1 MIELIKRLYTVAG
14 KQSGR
19 ITKML
24 IFNTLKSFFESFMLG
39 GVLFILMKICEGI
52 FDKNPVVIKDVYT
65 VAVIELVGVVGKI
78 TCGYFADK
86 NKNTASYSFGAE
98 NRLIVGDRLKKV
110 NMGYF
115 NDNSLGDVAGRM
127 STAISELE
135 TVGVF
140 IITAL
145 IAGTIQTVMMG
156 IFIFPF
162 DMITGFIILATIAIG
177 VFINSLVQNKMDRLT
192 TVLLKIRINLS
203 AKTLE
208 YVKGISVLKA
218 FGKNKEIAKELED
231 SISATRKGFLDIEK
245 IMAPIQ
251 LLYLAVFKLGIVAI
265 IGTSLLRFW
274 NGNLNPTKAIMLIVA
289 SFVVFSGIEMVGG
302 MQNLKGIA
310 VQDLDSVMK
319 LRSLKMIDEGEEV
332 EINEPS
338 VELKD
343 VSFSYGDGELF
354 HKLNLTVPSG
364 KTTAIVGFSGSGKTT
379 LCNLVSRF
387 WDVTGGEV
395 IVGGKNVKDFN
406 YDAFLADFSFVFQ
419 DVYLFD
425 DTVRNNIK
433 FGNQDATD
441 EEMMEVAKKARCHDF
456 IMSLPDGYDTVL
468 QEGGSNLS
476 GGERQRISIARAML
490 KPSKIVILDEATS
503 SIDPE
508 NEKQLLQALEYLLK
522 DKTTIVI
529 AHKLNTIKNAD
540 QIIVL
545 EKGGIESCGT
555 HAELMQKSPVYQKFV
570 AYRESATKWE
580 ARS

>member
-52 FDKNPVVIKDVYT
+52 FDKNPVVIKDVYI

-78 TCGYFADK
+78 TCGYFVDK

-145 IAGTIQTVMMG
+145 IAGTIQTEMMG
-156 IFIFPF
+156 FFIFPL
-162 DMITGFIILATIAIG
+162 DMITGLIILATIAVG
-177 VFINSLVQNKMDRLT
+177 VFINSLVQNKMDKLT

-274 NGNLNPTKAIMLIVA
+274 RGNLNPTKAIMLIVA

-319 LRSLKMIDEGEEV
+319 LRSLKMIDEGEKT

-343 VSFSYGDGELF
+343 VSFSYGEGELF
-354 HKLNLTVPSG
+354 HKLNLTIPSG

-406 YDAFLADFSFVFQ
+406 YDAFLANFSFVFQ

-503 SIDPE
+503 SVDPE

>member
-1 MIELIKRLYTVAG
+1 MIELIKRLYIVAG

-52 FDKNPVVIKDVYT
+52 FDKNPVVMKDVYT

-274 NGNLNPTKAIMLIVA
+274 RGNLNPTKAIMLIVA

-319 LRSLKMIDEGEEV
+319 LRSLKMIDEGEKT

-343 VSFSYGDGELF
+343 VSFSYGEGELF
-354 HKLNLTVPSG
+354 HKLNLSIPSG

-406 YDAFLADFSFVFQ
+406 YDAFLANFSFVFQ

-456 IMSLPDGYDTVL
+456 IMSLSDGYDTVL

-522 DKTTIVI
+522 DKTTIII

-540 QIIVL
+540 QIVVL
-545 EKGGIESCGT
+545 DKGGIESCGT

>member
-1 MIELIKRLYTVAG
+1 MIELIKRLYIVAG
-14 KQSGR
+14 EQSGR

-39 GVLFILMKICEGI
+39 GVLFLLMKICEGI
-52 FDKNPVVIKDVYT
+52 FDNNPVIMKDVYT
-65 VAVIELVGVVGKI
+65 VAMIEVIGVTGKI

-86 NKNTASYSFGAE
+86 NKNTASYSLGAE

-127 STAISELE
+127 STAITELE
-135 TVGVF
+135 TIGVL

-145 IAGTIQTVMMG
+145 ISGTIQTVMMG

-162 DMITGFIILATIAIG
+162 DMITGLIILATIAIG
-177 VFINSLVQNKMDRLT
+177 LLINNLVQNKMDKLT

-218 FGKNKEIAKELED
+218 FGKNKEVAKELED

-265 IGTSLLRFW
+265 IGTSLLRFL
-274 NGNLNPTKAIMLIVA
+274 NGELNPTKSIMLIVA

-319 LRSLKMIDEGEEV
+319 LRSLKVIDEGEKT

-343 VSFSYGDGELF
+343 VNFSYGDGELF

-395 IVGGKNVKDFN
+395 LIDGKNVKDFN
-406 YDAFLADFSFVFQ
+406 YDAFLANFSFVFQ

-441 EEMMEVAKKARCHDF
+441 EEMIEVAKKARCHDF

-508 NEKQLLQALEYLLK
+508 NEKQLLQALDYLLK
-522 DKTTIVI
+522 DKTTIII

-540 QIIVL
+540 QIVVL
-545 EKGGIESCGT
+545 DKGGIESYGT
-555 HAELMQKSPVYQKFV
+555 HAELMEKSPIYQKFV
-570 AYRESATKWE
+570 AYRETAAKWE
-580 ARS
+580 IGA

>member
-406 YDAFLADFSFVFQ
+406 YDAFLANFSFVFQ

>member
-1 MIELIKRLYTVAG
+1 MIELIKRLYIVAG

-52 FDKNPVVIKDVYT
+52 FDNNPVVMKDVYT

-78 TCGYFADK
+78 TCGYVADK

-135 TVGVF
+135 TIGVF

-177 VFINSLVQNKMDRLT
+177 LFINSLVQNKMDRLT

-251 LLYLAVFKLGIVAI
+251 LLYLVVFKFGIVAI
-265 IGTSLLRFW
+265 IGASLLRFF
-274 NGNLNPTKAIMLIVA
+274 NGTLTPTKSIMLIVA

-319 LRSLKMIDEGEEV
+319 LRSLKMIDEGERT
-332 EINEPS
+332 EINEPL

-354 HKLNLTVPSG
+354 HKLNLSIPSG

-395 IVGGKNVKDFN
+395 IVDGKNVKDFN
-406 YDAFLADFSFVFQ
+406 YDAFLANFSFVFQ

-441 EEMMEVAKKARCHDF
+441 EEMIEVAKKARCHDF
-456 IMSLPDGYDTVL
+456 IMSLPEGYDTVL

-508 NEKQLLQALEYLLK
+508 NEKQLLQALDCLLK
-522 DKTTIVI
+522 DKTTIII

-540 QIIVL
+540 QIVVL
-545 EKGGIESCGT
+545 DKGDIESYGT
-555 HAELMQKSPVYQKFV
+555 HAELMEKSPIYKKFV
-570 AYRESATKWE
+570 AYRESVTKWE
-580 ARS
+580 VGV

>member
-1 MIELIKRLYTVAG
+1 MIELIKRLYIVAG

-52 FDKNPVVIKDVYT
+52 FDNNPVVMKDVYT

-78 TCGYFADK
+78 TCGYVADK

-135 TVGVF
+135 TIGVF

-145 IAGTIQTVMMG
+145 IAGTIQIVMMG

-177 VFINSLVQNKMDRLT
+177 LFINSLVQNKMDRLT

-251 LLYLAVFKLGIVAI
+251 LLYLVVFKFGIVAI
-265 IGTSLLRFW
+265 IGASLLRFF
-274 NGNLNPTKAIMLIVA
+274 NGTLTPTKSIMLIVA

-319 LRSLKMIDEGEEV
+319 LRSLKMIDEGERT

-354 HKLNLTVPSG
+354 HKLNLSIPSG

-395 IVGGKNVKDFN
+395 IVDGKNVKDFN
-406 YDAFLADFSFVFQ
+406 YDAFLANFSFVFQ

-441 EEMMEVAKKARCHDF
+441 EEMIEVAKKARCHDF
-456 IMSLPDGYDTVL
+456 IMSLPEGYDTVL

-508 NEKQLLQALEYLLK
+508 NEKQLLQALDYLLK

>member
-1 MIELIKRLYTVAG
+1 MRELIKKLYIVSG
-14 KQSGR
+14 EQSGR

-39 GVLFILMKICEGI
+39 GILFLLMKICENI
-52 FDKNPVVIKDVYT
+52 FDGKMVTMNDVYM
-65 VAVIELVGVVGKI
+65 VAVIEMIGIIGKI
-78 TCGYFADK
+78 TCGYLADR
-86 NKNTASYSFGAE
+86 NKNIASYSLGAE
-98 NRLIVGDRLKKV
+98 NRIIVGDRLKKV

-127 STAISELE
+127 STAITELE

-145 IAGTIQTVMMG
+145 ITGTIQTVMMG
-156 IFIFPF
+156 LFIFPF
-162 DMITGFIILATIAIG
+162 DALTGIIILVTIAIG
-177 VFINSLVQNKMDRLT
+177 IFINGLAQSKMDKLT
-192 TVLLKIRINLS
+192 SVLLKIKINLS

-218 FGKNKEIAKELED
+218 FGKNKEVAKELED

-245 IMAPIQ
+245 AVAPVQ
-251 LLYLAVFKLGIVAI
+251 TLYVAIFKIGTVAI
-265 IGTSLLRFW
+265 IGVSLMRFI
-274 NGNLNPTKAIMLIVA
+274 NGNIDATKTIMLIVS
-289 SFVVFSGIEMVGG
+289 SFVIFSGMEMVGG

-319 LRSLKMIDEGEEV
+319 LRSLQMIDEGEETCIADP
-332 EINEPS
+332 EI
-338 VELKD
+338 ELKN
-343 VSFSYGDGELF
+343 VSFSYGDSELF
-354 HKLNLTVPSG
+354 HKLNLTIPAG

-387 WDVTGGEV
+387 WDVIDGEV
-395 IVGGKNVKDFN
+395 LVDGKNVKEFN
-406 YDAFLADFSFVFQ
+406 YDAFLANFSFVFQ

-433 FGNQDATD
+433 FGNQGASD
-441 EEMMEVAKKARCHDF
+441 EEMIEVAKKARCHDF

-490 KPSKIVILDEATS
+490 KPSKIVVLDEATS

-508 NEKQLLQALEYLLK
+508 NEKQLLQALDYLLK

-540 QIIVL
+540 QIVVL
-545 EKGGIESCGT
+545 DKGGIESCGT
-555 HAELMQKSPVYQKFV
+555 HAELMEKSLIYKKFV
-570 AYRESATKWE
+570 AYRENAAKWE
-580 ARS
+580 VGI

>member
-406 YDAFLADFSFVFQ
+406 YDAFLANFSFVFQ

-545 EKGGIESCGT
+545 EKGGIEICGT

>member
-1 MIELIKRLYTVAG
+1 MLELIKRLYIVAG
-14 KQSGR
+14 EQSGR

-24 IFNTLKSFFESFMLG
+24 IFNTLKAFFESFMVG
-39 GVLFILMKICEGI
+39 GILFILMKICEKI
-52 FDKNPVVIKDVYT
+52 FDNSPVVMRDVYT
-65 VAVIELVGVVGKI
+65 VAAIELIGVVGKI
-78 TCGYFADK
+78 TCGYLADK
-86 NKNTASYSFGAE
+86 NKNTASYSLGAE

-127 STAISELE
+127 STAITELE
-135 TVGVF
+135 TIGVL

-145 IAGTIQTVMMG
+145 ISGTIQTAMMG

-162 DMITGFIILATIAIG
+162 DIITGLIILATIAIG
-177 VFINSLVQNKMDRLT
+177 ILINTLVQNKMDKLT

-218 FGKNKEIAKELED
+218 FGKNKEVAKEVED

-265 IGTSLLRFW
+265 IGVSLLRFL
-274 NGNLNPTKAIMLIVA
+274 NGALTPTKSIMLIVA

-319 LRSLKMIDEGEEV
+319 LRSLQTIDEGERT

-343 VSFSYGDGELF
+343 VSFSYGDSELF
-354 HKLNLTVPSG
+354 HKLNLTIPSG

-379 LCNLVSRF
+379 LCNIVSRF

-395 IVGGKNVKDFN
+395 LIDGKNVKDFN
-406 YDAFLADFSFVFQ
+406 YDAFLANFSFVFQ

-441 EEMMEVAKKARCHDF
+441 EEMIEVAKKARCHDF
-456 IMSLPDGYDTVL
+456 IMSLPDGYDAVL

-490 KPSKIVILDEATS
+490 KQSKIVILDEATS

-508 NEKQLLQALEYLLK
+508 NEKQLLQALDYLLR
-522 DKTTIVI
+522 DKTTIII

-540 QIIVL
+540 QIVVL
-545 EKGGIESCGT
+545 DKGGIESCGT
-555 HAELMQKSPVYQKFV
+555 HIELMAKSPIYQKFV
-570 AYRESATKWE
+570 AYRESTANWE
-580 ARS
+580 VGA

>member
-52 FDKNPVVIKDVYT
+52 FDRNPVVMKDVYT

-332 EINEPS
+332 EINESS

-354 HKLNLTVPSG
+354 HKLNLTIPSG

-406 YDAFLADFSFVFQ
+406 YDAFLANFSFVFQ

-508 NEKQLLQALEYLLK
+508 NEKQLLQALDYLLK
-522 DKTTIVI
+522 DKTTIII

-540 QIIVL
+540 QIVVL
-545 EKGGIESCGT
+545 DKGGIESCGT
-555 HAELMQKSPVYQKFV
+555 HTELMKKSPIYRKFV
-570 AYRESATKWE
+570 AYRESAANWE
-580 ARS
+580 VGA

>member
-1 MIELIKRLYTVAG
+1 
-14 KQSGR
+14 
-19 ITKML
+19 
-24 IFNTLKSFFESFMLG
+24 MLG

-52 FDKNPVVIKDVYT
+52 FDNNPVVMKDVYT

-78 TCGYFADK
+78 TCGYVADK

-135 TVGVF
+135 TIGVF

-177 VFINSLVQNKMDRLT
+177 LFINSLVQNKMDRLT

-251 LLYLAVFKLGIVAI
+251 LLYLVVFKFGIVAI
-265 IGTSLLRFW
+265 IGASLLRFF
-274 NGNLNPTKAIMLIVA
+274 NGTLTPTKSIMLIVA

-319 LRSLKMIDEGEEV
+319 LRSLKMIDEGERT

-354 HKLNLTVPSG
+354 HKLNLSIPSG

-395 IVGGKNVKDFN
+395 IVDGKNVKDFN
-406 YDAFLADFSFVFQ
+406 YDAFLANFSFVFQ

-441 EEMMEVAKKARCHDF
+441 EEMIEVAKKARCHDF
-456 IMSLPDGYDTVL
+456 IMSLPEGYDTVL

-508 NEKQLLQALEYLLK
+508 NEKQLLQALDCLLK
-522 DKTTIVI
+522 DKTTIII

-540 QIIVL
+540 QIVVL
-545 EKGGIESCGT
+545 DKGDIESYGT
-555 HAELMQKSPVYQKFV
+555 HAELMEKSPIYKKFV
-570 AYRESATKWE
+570 AYRESVTKWE
-580 ARS
+580 VGV

>member
-52 FDKNPVVIKDVYT
+52 FDSNPVVMKDVYT

-135 TVGVF
+135 TIGVF

-177 VFINSLVQNKMDRLT
+177 LFINSLVQNKMDRLT

-251 LLYLAVFKLGIVAI
+251 LLYLVVFKFGIVAI
-265 IGTSLLRFW
+265 IGASLLRFF
-274 NGNLNPTKAIMLIVA
+274 NGTLTPTKSIMLIVA

-319 LRSLKMIDEGEEV
+319 LRSLKMIDEGERT

-338 VELKD
+338 IELKD

-354 HKLNLTVPSG
+354 HKLNLSIPSG

-395 IVGGKNVKDFN
+395 IVDGKNVKDFN
-406 YDAFLADFSFVFQ
+406 YDAFLANFSFVFQ

-441 EEMMEVAKKARCHDF
+441 EEMIEVAKKARCHDF
-456 IMSLPDGYDTVL
+456 IMSLPEGYDTVL

-508 NEKQLLQALEYLLK
+508 NEKQLLQALDCLLK
-522 DKTTIVI
+522 DKTTIII

-540 QIIVL
+540 QIVVL
-545 EKGGIESCGT
+545 DKGDIESYGT
-555 HAELMQKSPVYQKFV
+555 HAELMEKSLIYKKFV

-580 ARS
+580 VGV

>member
-1 MIELIKRLYTVAG
+1 MIELIKRLYIVAG

-52 FDKNPVVIKDVYT
+52 FDNNPVVMKDVHT

-78 TCGYFADK
+78 TCGYVADK

-135 TVGVF
+135 TIGVF

-177 VFINSLVQNKMDRLT
+177 LFINSLVQNKMDRLT

-251 LLYLAVFKLGIVAI
+251 LLYLVVFKFGIVAI
-265 IGTSLLRFW
+265 IGASLLRFF
-274 NGNLNPTKAIMLIVA
+274 NGTLTPTKSIMLIVA

-319 LRSLKMIDEGEEV
+319 LRSLKMIDEGERT

-338 VELKD
+338 VKLKD

-354 HKLNLTVPSG
+354 HKLNLSIPSG

-395 IVGGKNVKDFN
+395 IVDGKNVKDFN
-406 YDAFLADFSFVFQ
+406 YDAFLANFSFVFQ

-441 EEMMEVAKKARCHDF
+441 EEMIEVAKKARCHDF
-456 IMSLPDGYDTVL
+456 IMSLPEGYDTVL

-508 NEKQLLQALEYLLK
+508 NEKQLLQALDCLLK
-522 DKTTIVI
+522 DKTTIII

-540 QIIVL
+540 QIVVL
-545 EKGGIESCGT
+545 DKGDIESYGT
-555 HAELMQKSPVYQKFV
+555 HAELMEKSPIYKKFV
-570 AYRESATKWE
+570 AYRESVTKWE
-580 ARS
+580 VGV

>member
-251 LLYLAVFKLGIVAI
+251 LLYLAVFKLGLVAI

-319 LRSLKMIDEGEEV
+319 LRSLKMIDEGEQT

-406 YDAFLADFSFVFQ
+406 YDAFLANFSFVFQ

-508 NEKQLLQALEYLLK
+508 NEKQLLQALDYLLK

>member
-1 MIELIKRLYTVAG
+1 MIELIKRLYIVAG

-52 FDKNPVVIKDVYT
+52 FDNNPVVMKDVYT

-78 TCGYFADK
+78 TCGYVADK

-135 TVGVF
+135 TIGVF

-177 VFINSLVQNKMDRLT
+177 LFINSLVQNKMDRLT

-251 LLYLAVFKLGIVAI
+251 LLYLVVFKFGIVAI
-265 IGTSLLRFW
+265 IGASLLRFF
-274 NGNLNPTKAIMLIVA
+274 NGTLTPTKSIMLIVA

-319 LRSLKMIDEGEEV
+319 LRSLKMIDEGERT

-354 HKLNLTVPSG
+354 HKLNLSIPSG

-395 IVGGKNVKDFN
+395 IVDGKNVKDFN
-406 YDAFLADFSFVFQ
+406 YDAFLANFSFVFQ

-441 EEMMEVAKKARCHDF
+441 EEMIEVAKKARCHDF
-456 IMSLPDGYDTVL
+456 IMSLPEGYDTVL

-508 NEKQLLQALEYLLK
+508 NEKQLLQALDCLLK
-522 DKTTIVI
+522 DKTTIII

-540 QIIVL
+540 QIVVL
-545 EKGGIESCGT
+545 DKGDIESYGT
-555 HAELMQKSPVYQKFV
+555 HAELMEKSPIYKKFV
-570 AYRESATKWE
+570 AYRESVTKWE
-580 ARS
+580 VGV

>member
-1 MIELIKRLYTVAG
+1 MLELIKRLYIVAG
-14 KQSGR
+14 EQSGR

-39 GVLFILMKICEGI
+39 GILFILMKICEKI
-52 FDKNPVVIKDVYT
+52 FDNSPVVMRDVYT
-65 VAVIELVGVVGKI
+65 VAAIELIGVVGKI

-86 NKNTASYSFGAE
+86 NKNTASYSLGAE

-127 STAISELE
+127 STAITELE
-135 TVGVF
+135 TIGVL

-145 IAGTIQTVMMG
+145 ISGTIQTVMMG

-162 DMITGFIILATIAIG
+162 DMITGLIILATIAIG
-177 VFINSLVQNKMDRLT
+177 LLINNLVQNKMDKLT

-218 FGKNKEIAKELED
+218 FGKNKEVAKEVED

-265 IGTSLLRFW
+265 IGASLLRFF
-274 NGNLNPTKAIMLIVA
+274 NGALTPTKAIMLIVA

-319 LRSLKMIDEGEEV
+319 LRSLQMINEGERK
-332 EINEPS
+332 EINEPLIK
-338 VELKD
+338 LKD
-343 VSFSYGDGELF
+343 VSFSYGDSELF
-354 HKLNLTVPSG
+354 HKLNLTIPSG

-379 LCNLVSRF
+379 LCNIVSRF

-395 IVGGKNVKDFN
+395 LIDGKNVKDFN
-406 YDAFLADFSFVFQ
+406 YDAFLANFSFVFQ

-425 DTVRNNIK
+425 DTVRNNLK
-433 FGNQDATD
+433 FGNQAATD
-441 EEMMEVAKKARCHDF
+441 EEMIEVAKKARCHDF
-456 IMSLPDGYDTVL
+456 IMNLPDGYDTVL

-508 NEKQLLQALEYLLK
+508 NEKQLLQALDCLLE
-522 DKTTIVI
+522 DKTTIII

-540 QIIVL
+540 RIVVL
-545 EKGGIESCGT
+545 DKGGIESFGT
-555 HAELMQKSPVYQKFV
+555 HTELMEKSPIYKKFV
-570 AYRESATKWE
+570 AYREIAAKWE
-580 ARS
+580 IEV

>member
-1 MIELIKRLYTVAG
+1 MIELIKRLYIVAG

-52 FDKNPVVIKDVYT
+52 FDNNPVVMKDVYT

-78 TCGYFADK
+78 ACGYFADK

-162 DMITGFIILATIAIG
+162 DMITGFIILATISIG
-177 VFINSLVQNKMDRLT
+177 LFINSLVQNKMDRLT

-265 IGTSLLRFW
+265 IGASLLRFF
-274 NGNLNPTKAIMLIVA
+274 NGALTPTKAIMLIVA

-319 LRSLKMIDEGEEV
+319 LRSLQMINEGERK
-332 EINEPS
+332 EINEPLIK
-338 VELKD
+338 LKD
-343 VSFSYGDGELF
+343 VSFSYGDSELF
-354 HKLNLTVPSG
+354 HKLNLTIPSG

-379 LCNLVSRF
+379 LCNIVSRF

-395 IVGGKNVKDFN
+395 LIDGKNVKDFN
-406 YDAFLADFSFVFQ
+406 YDAFLANFSFVFQ

-425 DTVRNNIK
+425 DTVRNNLK
-433 FGNQDATD
+433 FGNQAATD
-441 EEMMEVAKKARCHDF
+441 EEMIEVAKKARCHDF
-456 IMSLPDGYDTVL
+456 IMNLPGGYDTVL

-508 NEKQLLQALEYLLK
+508 NEKQLLQALDCLLE
-522 DKTTIVI
+522 DKTTIII

-540 QIIVL
+540 RIVVL
-545 EKGGIESCGT
+545 DKGGIESFGT
-555 HAELMQKSPVYQKFV
+555 HTELMEKSPIYKKFV
-570 AYRESATKWE
+570 AYREIAAKWE
-580 ARS
+580 IGV

>member
-52 FDKNPVVIKDVYT
+52 FDKNPVVIKDVYI

-110 NMGYF
+110 NMGDF

-177 VFINSLVQNKMDRLT
+177 VFINSLVQNKMDKLT

-274 NGNLNPTKAIMLIVA
+274 RGNLNPTKAIMLIVA

-319 LRSLKMIDEGEEV
+319 LRSLKMIDEGEKT

-343 VSFSYGDGELF
+343 VSFSYGEGELF
-354 HKLNLTVPSG
+354 HKLNLTIPSG

-406 YDAFLADFSFVFQ
+406 YDAFLANFSFVFQ
-419 DVYLFD
+419 DVYFFD

-503 SIDPE
+503 SVDPE

>member
-52 FDKNPVVIKDVYT
+52 FDKNPVVMKDVYT

-274 NGNLNPTKAIMLIVA
+274 SGNLNPTKAIMLIVA

-319 LRSLKMIDEGEEV
+319 LRSLKMIDEGEKT

-354 HKLNLTVPSG
+354 HKLNLSIPSG

-406 YDAFLADFSFVFQ
+406 YDAFLANFSFVFQ

-456 IMSLPDGYDTVL
+456 IMSLSDGYDTVL

>member
-14 KQSGR
+14 KQSAR

-39 GVLFILMKICEGI
+39 GVLYILMKICEGI
-52 FDKNPVVIKDVYT
+52 FDNNPVVMKDVYT

-162 DMITGFIILATIAIG
+162 DMVTGFIILATIAIG
-177 VFINSLVQNKMDRLT
+177 LFINSLVQNKMDRLT

-274 NGNLNPTKAIMLIVA
+274 RGNLNPTKAIMLIVA

-319 LRSLKMIDEGEEV
+319 LRSLKMIDEGEKT

-354 HKLNLTVPSG
+354 HKLNLTIPSG

-395 IVGGKNVKDFN
+395 IVDGKNVKDFN
-406 YDAFLADFSFVFQ
+406 YDAFLANFSFVFQ

-508 NEKQLLQALEYLLK
+508 NEKQLLQALDYLLK
-522 DKTTIVI
+522 DKTTIII

-540 QIIVL
+540 QIVVL
-545 EKGGIESCGT
+545 DKGGIESCGT
-555 HAELMQKSPVYQKFV
+555 HTELMKKSPVYQKFV

>member
-1 MIELIKRLYTVAG
+1 MIELIKRLYIVAG

-52 FDKNPVVIKDVYT
+52 FDNNPVVMKDVYT

-78 TCGYFADK
+78 ACGYVADK

-135 TVGVF
+135 TIGVF

-177 VFINSLVQNKMDRLT
+177 LFINSLVQNKMDRLT

-251 LLYLAVFKLGIVAI
+251 LLYLVVFKFGIVAI
-265 IGTSLLRFW
+265 IGASLLRFF
-274 NGNLNPTKAIMLIVA
+274 NGTLTPTKSIMLIVA
-289 SFVVFSGIEMVGG
+289 SFVVFSGIEMIGG

-319 LRSLKMIDEGEEV
+319 LRSLQTIDEGERT
-332 EINEPS
+332 EINEPL

-343 VSFSYGDGELF
+343 VSFSYGEGELF
-354 HKLNLTVPSG
+354 HRLNLTIPSG

-395 IVGGKNVKDFN
+395 TVDGKNVKDFN
-406 YDAFLADFSFVFQ
+406 YDAFLANFSFVFQ

-456 IMSLPDGYDTVL
+456 IMSLPEGYDTVL

-508 NEKQLLQALEYLLK
+508 NEKQLLQALDCLLK
-522 DKTTIVI
+522 DKTTIII

-540 QIIVL
+540 QIVVL
-545 EKGGIESCGT
+545 DKGDIESYGT
-555 HAELMQKSPVYQKFV
+555 HAELMEKSLIYKKFV

-580 ARS
+580 VGV

>member
-52 FDKNPVVIKDVYT
+52 FDNNPVVMKDVYT

-332 EINEPS
+332 EINESS

-354 HKLNLTVPSG
+354 HKLNLTIPSG

>member
-1 MIELIKRLYTVAG
+1 M
-14 KQSGR
+14 
-19 ITKML
+19 
-24 IFNTLKSFFESFMLG
+24 
-39 GVLFILMKICEGI
+39 
-52 FDKNPVVIKDVYT
+52 
-65 VAVIELVGVVGKI
+65 GKI
-78 TCGYFADK
+78 TCGYVADK

-135 TVGVF
+135 TIGVF

-162 DMITGFIILATIAIG
+162 DMVTGFIILATIAIG
-177 VFINSLVQNKMDRLT
+177 LFINSLVQNKMDRLT

-251 LLYLAVFKLGIVAI
+251 LLYLVVFKFGIVAI
-265 IGTSLLRFW
+265 IGASLLRFF
-274 NGNLNPTKAIMLIVA
+274 NGTLTPTKSIMLIVA

-319 LRSLKMIDEGEEV
+319 LRSLKMIDEGERT

-354 HKLNLTVPSG
+354 HRLNLSIPSG

-395 IVGGKNVKDFN
+395 IVDGKNVKDFN
-406 YDAFLADFSFVFQ
+406 YDAFLANFSFVFQ

-441 EEMMEVAKKARCHDF
+441 EEMIEVAKKARCHDF
-456 IMSLPDGYDTVL
+456 IMSLPEGYDTVL

-508 NEKQLLQALEYLLK
+508 NEKQLLQALDYLLK

>member
-1 MIELIKRLYTVAG
+1 MRELIKKLYIVSG
-14 KQSGR
+14 EQSGR

-39 GVLFILMKICEGI
+39 GILFLLMKICENI
-52 FDKNPVVIKDVYT
+52 FDGKMVTMNDVYM
-65 VAVIELVGVVGKI
+65 VAVIEMIGVIGKI
-78 TCGYFADK
+78 TCGYLADR
-86 NKNTASYSFGAE
+86 NKNIASYSLGAE
-98 NRLIVGDRLKKV
+98 NRIIVGDRLKKV

-127 STAISELE
+127 STAITELE

-145 IAGTIQTVMMG
+145 ITGTIQTVMMG
-156 IFIFPF
+156 LFIFPF
-162 DMITGFIILATIAIG
+162 DALTGIIILVTIAIG
-177 VFINSLVQNKMDRLT
+177 IFINGLAQSKMDKLT
-192 TVLLKIRINLS
+192 SVLLKIKINLS

-218 FGKNKEIAKELED
+218 FGKNKEVAKELED

-245 IMAPIQ
+245 AVAPVQ
-251 LLYLAVFKLGIVAI
+251 TLYVAIFKIGTVAI
-265 IGTSLLRFW
+265 IGVSLMRFI
-274 NGNLNPTKAIMLIVA
+274 NGNIDATKTIMLIVS
-289 SFVVFSGIEMVGG
+289 SFVIFSGMEMVGG

-319 LRSLKMIDEGEEV
+319 LRSLQMIDEGEETCIADP
-332 EINEPS
+332 EI
-338 VELKD
+338 ELKN
-343 VSFSYGDGELF
+343 VSFSYGDSELF
-354 HKLNLTVPSG
+354 HKLNLTIPAG

-387 WDVTGGEV
+387 WDVIDGEV
-395 IVGGKNVKDFN
+395 LVDGKNVKEFN
-406 YDAFLADFSFVFQ
+406 YDAFLANFSFVFQ

-433 FGNQDATD
+433 FGNQGASD
-441 EEMMEVAKKARCHDF
+441 EEMIEVAKKARCHDF

-490 KPSKIVILDEATS
+490 KPSKIVVLDEATS

-508 NEKQLLQALEYLLK
+508 NEKQLLQALDYLLK

-540 QIIVL
+540 QIVVL
-545 EKGGIESCGT
+545 DKGGIESCGT
-555 HAELMQKSPVYQKFV
+555 HAELMEKSLIYKKFV
-570 AYRESATKWE
+570 AYRENAAKWE
-580 ARS
+580 VGI

>member
-24 IFNTLKSFFESFMLG
+24 IFNILKSFFESFMLG

-52 FDKNPVVIKDVYT
+52 FDSNPVVMKDVYT

-218 FGKNKEIAKELED
+218 FGKNKEIAKELEE

-251 LLYLAVFKLGIVAI
+251 LLYLAVFKFGIVAI

-338 VELKD
+338 VELKA

-354 HKLNLTVPSG
+354 HKLNLTIPSG

-387 WDVTGGEV
+387 WDVKGGEV

-406 YDAFLADFSFVFQ
+406 YDAFLANFSFVFQ

-441 EEMMEVAKKARCHDF
+441 EEMIEVAEKARCHDF

-508 NEKQLLQALEYLLK
+508 NEKQLLQALDCLLK
-522 DKTTIVI
+522 DKTTIII

-540 QIIVL
+540 QIVVL
-545 EKGGIESCGT
+545 DKGGIESCGT
-555 HAELMQKSPVYQKFV
+555 HTELMKKSPIYQKFV
-570 AYRESATKWE
+570 AYRESAANWE
-580 ARS
+580 VGA

>member
-1 MIELIKRLYTVAG
+1 MIELIKRLYIVAG

-52 FDKNPVVIKDVYT
+52 FDNNPVVIKDVYT
-65 VAVIELVGVVGKI
+65 VAAIELIGVVGKI
-78 TCGYFADK
+78 TCGYVADK

-135 TVGVF
+135 TIGVF

-177 VFINSLVQNKMDRLT
+177 LFINSLVQNKMDRLT

-251 LLYLAVFKLGIVAI
+251 LLYLVVFKFGIVAI
-265 IGTSLLRFW
+265 IGASLLRFF
-274 NGNLNPTKAIMLIVA
+274 NGTLTPTKSIMLIVA

-319 LRSLKMIDEGEEV
+319 LRSLKMIDEGERT

-338 VELKD
+338 VKLKD

-354 HKLNLTVPSG
+354 HKLNLSIPSG

-395 IVGGKNVKDFN
+395 IVDGKNVKDFN
-406 YDAFLADFSFVFQ
+406 YDAFLANFSFVFQ

-441 EEMMEVAKKARCHDF
+441 EEMIEVAKKARCHDF
-456 IMSLPDGYDTVL
+456 IMSLPEGYDTVL

-508 NEKQLLQALEYLLK
+508 NEKQLLQALDCLLK
-522 DKTTIVI
+522 DKTTIII

-540 QIIVL
+540 QIVVL
-545 EKGGIESCGT
+545 DKGDIESYGT
-555 HAELMQKSPVYQKFV
+555 HAELMEKSPIYKKFV
-570 AYRESATKWE
+570 AYRESVTKWE
-580 ARS
+580 VGV

>member
-1 MIELIKRLYTVAG
+1 MLELIKRLYIVAG
-14 KQSGR
+14 EQSGR

-39 GVLFILMKICEGI
+39 GILFILMKICEKI
-52 FDKNPVVIKDVYT
+52 FDNSPVVMRDVYT
-65 VAVIELVGVVGKI
+65 VAAIELIGVVGKI

-86 NKNTASYSFGAE
+86 NKNIASYSLGAE

-127 STAISELE
+127 STAITELE
-135 TVGVF
+135 TIGVL

-145 IAGTIQTVMMG
+145 ISGTIQTVMMG

-162 DMITGFIILATIAIG
+162 DMITGLIILATIAIG
-177 VFINSLVQNKMDRLT
+177 LLINNLVQNKMDKLT

-218 FGKNKEIAKELED
+218 FGKNKEVAKEVED

-265 IGTSLLRFW
+265 IGASLLRFF
-274 NGNLNPTKAIMLIVA
+274 NGALTPTKAIMLIVA

-319 LRSLKMIDEGEEV
+319 LRSLQMINEGERK
-332 EINEPS
+332 EINEPLIK
-338 VELKD
+338 LKD
-343 VSFSYGDGELF
+343 VSFSYGDSELF
-354 HKLNLTVPSG
+354 HKLNLTIPSG

-379 LCNLVSRF
+379 LCNIVSRF

-395 IVGGKNVKDFN
+395 LIDGKNVKDFN
-406 YDAFLADFSFVFQ
+406 YDAFLANFSFVFQ

-425 DTVRNNIK
+425 DTVRNNLK
-433 FGNQDATD
+433 FGNQAATD
-441 EEMMEVAKKARCHDF
+441 EEMIEVAKKARCHDF
-456 IMSLPDGYDTVL
+456 IMNLPDGYDTVL

-508 NEKQLLQALEYLLK
+508 NEKQLLQALDCLLE
-522 DKTTIVI
+522 DKTTIII

-540 QIIVL
+540 RIVVL
-545 EKGGIESCGT
+545 DKGGIESFGT
-555 HAELMQKSPVYQKFV
+555 HTELMEKSPIYKKFV
-570 AYRESATKWE
+570 AYREIAAKWE
-580 ARS
+580 IGV

>member
-1 MIELIKRLYTVAG
+1 MIELIKRLYIVAG

-52 FDKNPVVIKDVYT
+52 FDNNPVVMKDVYT

-78 TCGYFADK
+78 TCGYVADK

-135 TVGVF
+135 TIGVF

-177 VFINSLVQNKMDRLT
+177 LFINSLVQNKMDRLT

-265 IGTSLLRFW
+265 IGASLLRFF
-274 NGNLNPTKAIMLIVA
+274 NRTLTPTKSIMLIVA
-289 SFVVFSGIEMVGG
+289 SFVVFSGIEMIGG

-319 LRSLKMIDEGEEV
+319 LRSLKMIDEGERT

-354 HKLNLTVPSG
+354 HKLNLSIPSG

-395 IVGGKNVKDFN
+395 IVDGKNVKDFN
-406 YDAFLADFSFVFQ
+406 YDAFLANFSFVFQ

-441 EEMMEVAKKARCHDF
+441 EEMIEVAKKARCHDF
-456 IMSLPDGYDTVL
+456 IMSLPEGYDTVL

-508 NEKQLLQALEYLLK
+508 NEKQLLQALDCLLK
-522 DKTTIVI
+522 DKTTIII

-540 QIIVL
+540 QIVVL
-545 EKGGIESCGT
+545 DKGGIESYGT
-555 HAELMQKSPVYQKFV
+555 HAELMEKSLIYKKFV
-570 AYRESATKWE
+570 AYRESVTKWE
-580 ARS
+580 VGV

>member
-52 FDKNPVVIKDVYT
+52 FDKNPVVMKDVYT

-274 NGNLNPTKAIMLIVA
+274 RGNLNPTKAIMLIVA
-289 SFVVFSGIEMVGG
+289 SFVVFSGIEMIGG

-319 LRSLKMIDEGEEV
+319 LRSLKMIDEGEKT

-343 VSFSYGDGELF
+343 VSFSYGEGELF

-395 IVGGKNVKDFN
+395 IVDGKNVKDFN
-406 YDAFLADFSFVFQ
+406 YDAFLANFSFVFQ

-508 NEKQLLQALEYLLK
+508 NEKQLLQALDYLLK
-522 DKTTIVI
+522 DKTTIII

-540 QIIVL
+540 QIVVL
-545 EKGGIESCGT
+545 DKGGIESCGT
-555 HAELMQKSPVYQKFV
+555 HTELMEKSPIYQKFV

>member
-1 MIELIKRLYTVAG
+1 MLELIKRLYIVAG
-14 KQSGR
+14 EQSGR

-39 GVLFILMKICEGI
+39 GILFILMKICEKI
-52 FDKNPVVIKDVYT
+52 FDNSPVVMRDVYT
-65 VAVIELVGVVGKI
+65 VAAIELIGVVGKI

-86 NKNTASYSFGAE
+86 NKNTASYSLGAE

-127 STAISELE
+127 STAITELE
-135 TVGVF
+135 TIGVL

-145 IAGTIQTVMMG
+145 ISGTIQTVMMG

-162 DMITGFIILATIAIG
+162 DMITGLIILATIAIG
-177 VFINSLVQNKMDRLT
+177 LLINNLVQNKMDKLT

-218 FGKNKEIAKELED
+218 FGKNKEVAKEVED

-265 IGTSLLRFW
+265 IGASLLRFF
-274 NGNLNPTKAIMLIVA
+274 NGALTPTKAIMLIVA

-319 LRSLKMIDEGEEV
+319 LRSLQMINEGERK
-332 EINEPS
+332 EINEPLIK
-338 VELKD
+338 LKD
-343 VSFSYGDGELF
+343 VSFSYGDSELF
-354 HKLNLTVPSG
+354 HKLNLTIPSG

-379 LCNLVSRF
+379 LCNIVSRF

-395 IVGGKNVKDFN
+395 LIDGKNVKDFN
-406 YDAFLADFSFVFQ
+406 YDAFLANFSFVFQ

-441 EEMMEVAKKARCHDF
+441 EEVIEVAKKARCHDF
-456 IMSLPDGYDTVL
+456 IMSLPNGYDTVL

-508 NEKQLLQALEYLLK
+508 NEKQLLQALDYLLK
-522 DKTTIVI
+522 GKTTIII

-540 QIIVL
+540 QIVVL
-545 EKGGIESCGT
+545 DKGGIENCGT
-555 HAELMQKSPVYQKFV
+555 HTELMVKSPIYQKFV
-570 AYRESATKWE
+570 AYRESAANWE
-580 ARS
+580 IGV

>member
-52 FDKNPVVIKDVYT
+52 FDKNPVVMKDVYT

-274 NGNLNPTKAIMLIVA
+274 SGNLNPTKAIMLIVA

-310 VQDLDSVMK
+310 VQDLGSVMK
-319 LRSLKMIDEGEEV
+319 LRSLKMIDEGEKT

-406 YDAFLADFSFVFQ
+406 YDAFLANFSFVFQ

>member
-52 FDKNPVVIKDVYT
+52 FDKNPVVIKDVYI

-177 VFINSLVQNKMDRLT
+177 VFINSLVQNKMDKLT

-274 NGNLNPTKAIMLIVA
+274 RGNLNPTKAIMLIVA
-289 SFVVFSGIEMVGG
+289 SFVVFSGIEMIGG

-319 LRSLKMIDEGEEV
+319 LRSLKMIDEGEKT

-343 VSFSYGDGELF
+343 VSFSYGEGELF

-395 IVGGKNVKDFN
+395 IVDGKNVKDFN
-406 YDAFLADFSFVFQ
+406 YDAFLANFSFVFQ

-508 NEKQLLQALEYLLK
+508 NEKQLLQALDYLLK
-522 DKTTIVI
+522 DKTTIII

-540 QIIVL
+540 QIVVL
-545 EKGGIESCGT
+545 DKGGIESCGT
-555 HAELMQKSPVYQKFV
+555 HTELMQKSPVYQKFV

>member
-1 MIELIKRLYTVAG
+1 MRELIKKLYIVSG
-14 KQSGR
+14 EQSGR
-19 ITKML
+19 ITRML

-39 GVLFILMKICEGI
+39 GILFLLMKICENI
-52 FDKNPVVIKDVYT
+52 FDGKMVTMNDVYM
-65 VAVIELVGVVGKI
+65 VAVIEMIGIIGKI
-78 TCGYFADK
+78 TCGYLADR
-86 NKNTASYSFGAE
+86 NKNIASYSLGAE
-98 NRLIVGDRLKKV
+98 NRIIVGDRLKKV

-127 STAISELE
+127 STAITELE

-145 IAGTIQTVMMG
+145 ITGTIQTVMMG
-156 IFIFPF
+156 LFIFPF
-162 DMITGFIILATIAIG
+162 DALTGIIILVTIAIG
-177 VFINSLVQNKMDRLT
+177 IFINGLAQSKMDKLT
-192 TVLLKIRINLS
+192 SVLLKIKINLS

-218 FGKNKEIAKELED
+218 FGKNKEVAKELED

-245 IMAPIQ
+245 AVAPVQ
-251 LLYLAVFKLGIVAI
+251 TLYVAIFKIGTVAI
-265 IGTSLLRFW
+265 IGVSLMRFI
-274 NGNLNPTKAIMLIVA
+274 NGNIDATKTIMLIVS
-289 SFVVFSGIEMVGG
+289 SFVIFSGMEMVGG

-319 LRSLKMIDEGEEV
+319 LRSLQMIDEGEETCIADP
-332 EINEPS
+332 EI
-338 VELKD
+338 ELKN
-343 VSFSYGDGELF
+343 VSFSYGDSELF
-354 HKLNLTVPSG
+354 HKLNLTIPAG

-387 WDVTGGEV
+387 WDVIDGEV
-395 IVGGKNVKDFN
+395 LVDGKNVKEFN
-406 YDAFLADFSFVFQ
+406 YDAFLANFSFVFQ

-433 FGNQDATD
+433 FGNQGASD
-441 EEMMEVAKKARCHDF
+441 EEMIEVAKKARCHDF

-490 KPSKIVILDEATS
+490 KPSKIVVLDEATS

-508 NEKQLLQALEYLLK
+508 NEKQLLQALDYLLK

-540 QIIVL
+540 QIVVL
-545 EKGGIESCGT
+545 DKGGIESCGT
-555 HAELMQKSPVYQKFV
+555 HAELMEKSLIYKKFV
-570 AYRESATKWE
+570 AYRENAAKWE
-580 ARS
+580 VGI

>member
-24 IFNTLKSFFESFMLG
+24 IFNILKSFFESFMLG

-52 FDKNPVVIKDVYT
+52 FDSNPVVMKDVYT

-135 TVGVF
+135 TIGVF

-162 DMITGFIILATIAIG
+162 DMVTGFIILATIAIG
-177 VFINSLVQNKMDRLT
+177 LFINSLVQNKMDRLT

-251 LLYLAVFKLGIVAI
+251 LLYLVVFKFGIVAI
-265 IGTSLLRFW
+265 IGASLLRFF
-274 NGNLNPTKAIMLIVA
+274 NGTLTPTKSIMLIVA

-319 LRSLKMIDEGEEV
+319 LRSLKMIDEGERT

-354 HKLNLTVPSG
+354 HKLNLSIPSG

-395 IVGGKNVKDFN
+395 IVDGKNVKDFN
-406 YDAFLADFSFVFQ
+406 YDAFLANFSFVFQ

-441 EEMMEVAKKARCHDF
+441 EEMIEVAKKARCHDF
-456 IMSLPDGYDTVL
+456 IMSLPEGYDTVL

-508 NEKQLLQALEYLLK
+508 NEKQLLQALDCLLK
-522 DKTTIVI
+522 DKTTIII

-540 QIIVL
+540 QIVVL
-545 EKGGIESCGT
+545 DKGDIESYGT
-555 HAELMQKSPVYQKFV
+555 HAELMEKSPIYKKFV
-570 AYRESATKWE
+570 AYRESVTKWE
-580 ARS
+580 VGV

>member
-52 FDKNPVVIKDVYT
+52 FDRNPVVMKDVYT

-289 SFVVFSGIEMVGG
+289 SFVVFSGIEMIGG

-319 LRSLKMIDEGEEV
+319 LRSLKMIDEGEKT

-343 VSFSYGDGELF
+343 VSFSYGEGELF

-387 WDVTGGEV
+387 WDVTRGEV
-395 IVGGKNVKDFN
+395 IVDGKNVKDFN
-406 YDAFLADFSFVFQ
+406 YDAFLANFSFVFQ

-508 NEKQLLQALEYLLK
+508 NEKQLLQALDYLLK
-522 DKTTIVI
+522 DKTTIII

-540 QIIVL
+540 QIVVL
-545 EKGGIESCGT
+545 DKGGIESCGT
-555 HAELMQKSPVYQKFV
+555 HTELMKKSPIYQKFV
-570 AYRESATKWE
+570 AYRESAANWE
-580 ARS
+580 VGA